1 MAPHRPASAEP
12 APAAGEALRQR
23 VVHAQVGLLFRNARL
38 TSVTATPAACLFA
51 WVFWDWGSHARLL
64 AWCACMALVTLARIA
79 QGAWYRRS
87 LAADAIAWRRHFALL
102 STLEGLAW
110 SAIGTWLV
118 PTMDAGAERAL
129 ALATLTGV
137 ISIGA
142 LVLQPSFAINLAFVV
157 ATLLPAIAMQ
167 FAQGDVVGTY
177 AGCALAIYMGLIA
190 LESFKADK
198 RIIELLTLRFE
209 MAVLF
214 EQRTDALQLAE
225 ERSRAKSRFLATMSH
240 EMRTPLHAILGL
252 TRLLREADAHPV
264 PTTAATQLE
273 AGESHALI
281 EQAGEHLLTLIDD
294 VLDFARLEA
303 GQLRLAQAPF
313 DLAALVRTLAALA
326 APAAAQAGLEVQVAV
341 HVREPLWLHGDARR
355 IRQILHNL
363 VGNAIKFTRAG
374 NIRIELQA
382 LPGPGARVEVHD
394 TGIGIE
400 EGELD
405 KVFESF
411 YQVEGAF
418 DRRFGGAGLGLSIS
432 RELAHAMGG
441 ELSGA
446 SEPGGGSCFVLDL
459 PLPAA
464 DAPPPPPPQ
473 DTAAAAARLHRLAGT
488 VLLADDNPVSALVV
502 QATLVQLGLC
512 VRTAADGNEAVAAFK
527 AARPD
532 LVLMDCQMPHLD
544 GFEATRA
551 IRDHERQ
558 HGLPACVI
566 VALTAN
572 AFDTD
577 RERSLAS
584 GMDAHLTKPFRPE
597 NLVELLRRYLPAAS
611 DEDSPR
617 ASS

>member
-1 MAPHRPASAEP
+1 MTSPPAETTAAPPAD
-12 APAAGEALRQR
+12 GTALRQR

-38 TSVTATPAACLFA
+38 TGIIAAPAACLFA
-51 WVFWDWGSHARLL
+51 WVFWDWGSHPRLL
-64 AWCACMALVTLARIA
+64 TWCACMALVTLARVV
-79 QGAWYRRS
+79 QGTWYRRS
-87 LAADAIAWRRHFALL
+87 LAGDAIAWRRHFALL
-102 STLEGLAW
+102 CTLEGLAW

-118 PTMDAGAERAL
+118 PSMDAGGQRAL

-157 ATLLPAIAMQ
+157 VTLLPGIVVQ

-177 AGCALAIYMGLIA
+177 AGCALSIYMGLIV

-198 RIIELLTLRFE
+198 RLVELLTLRFE

-252 TRLLREADAHPV
+252 TRLLREADGQPAT
-264 PTTAATQLE
+264 PTASTRLE
-273 AGESHALI
+273 TGESHALI

-313 DLAALVRTLAALA
+313 DLVALVRTLAALV
-326 APAAAQAGLEVQVAV
+326 APAAAEAGLEVQVV
-341 HVREPLWLHGDARR
+341 VQVSDPLWLHGDARR

-363 VGNAIKFTRAG
+363 VGNAIKFTRVGA
-374 NIRIELQA
+374 IRIELHA
-382 LPGPGARVEVHD
+382 PSGPGVRVEVHD
-394 TGIGIE
+394 TGIGIDA
-400 EGELD
+400 GELH

-411 YQVEGAF
+411 YQVDGAF
-418 DRRFGGAGLGLSIS
+418 DRRVGGAGLGLSIS
-432 RELAHAMGG
+432 RQLAHAMGG
-441 ELSGA
+441 DLRGE
-446 SEPGGGSCFVLDL
+446 SEPGGGSCFVLTL
-459 PLPAA
+459 PLLAA
-464 DAPPPPPPQ
+464 QAPLREDDVL
-473 DTAAAAARLHRLAGT
+473 DTASGPRRLAGS
-488 VLLADDNPVSALVV
+488 VLLADDNPVNALVV
-502 QATLVQLGLC
+502 QATLVQLGLA
-512 VRTAADGNEAVAAFK
+512 VSVATDGNEAVAAFM
-527 AARPD
+527 AVRPD
-532 LVLMDCQMPHLD
+532 LILMDCQMPHLD
-544 GFEATRA
+544 GFGATRA
-551 IRDHERQ
+551 IRAHERQ
-558 HGLPACVI
+558 HGLPATII

-584 GMDAHLTKPFRPE
+584 GMDDHLTKPFRPE
-597 NLVELLRRYLPAAS
+597 DLSALLARHLPVAPDDDQPQA
-611 DEDSPR
+611 PT
-617 ASS
+617 